1 MSSTTSQNG
10 KMEESFKSSSSSYS
24 SSSYPLNLH
33 MTPPGFES
41 IYAACRRTYPDQPNP
56 LQVTALTKYWLG
68 GPDPLDYISMYANPG
83 DPNRNIPPHWHYISF
98 GLSDLHGDGR
108 VHERSNSNDGPSGF
122 GFELTFRLRREPGE
136 TNPPTWPAALMQSL
150 ARYVF
155 QSENILCSGD
165 HVSWHAPLDGSES
178 RIQHM
183 LMTEDAQLQPI
194 ITPFGV
200 VSFIQIVGVCSEE
213 LKAAQHWNGPGVIE
227 LLRSVSVAGGAW
239 LNTDMRRG
247 ESIFELDPTLQE
259 RVDSGIEQ
267 EGSNLSGV
275 SGRCCWDEL
284 PQNGCNLNEENK
296 ENQLRVEE
304 RRCSLERPHISDL
317 ESEQIKATLKKGLNN
332 TKLLNS
338 TLLSEQ
344 NENLDVLHHQSGS
357 RKESFDSTLA
367 SEVPSELFRTQ
378 SLDNVHLKLS
388 LEAGSLLPLALKGRL
403 KHGRHFTF
411 KSVLND
417 VAITLVSSSVTG
429 SIADEQH
436 PYAAHGPWLQVL
448 LTNDFIEEMLE
459 SVDELSDPDAVE
471 CPKTYEWLH
480 RKLTITVFPDE
491 I

>member
-1 MSSTTSQNG
+1 MSTNTTSSAHC
-10 KMEESFKSSSSSYS
+10 KIEDEDKPYS
-24 SSSYPLNLH
+24 SPNFPSNMHL
-33 MTPPGFES
+33 TPPGFES
-41 IYAACRRTYPDQPNP
+41 IYAACRRTYPNQSNP

-68 GPDPLDYISMYANPG
+68 GPDPLDYISMYANSG

-108 VHERSNSNDGPSGF
+108 VHERSTNNDGPSGF

-150 ARYVF
+150 GRYVF

-178 RIQHM
+178 RVQHM
-183 LMTEDAQLQPI
+183 LMTEDVQLQPI
-194 ITPFGV
+194 LTPFGV

-227 LLRSVSVAGGAW
+227 LLRSVAVAGGAW
-239 LNTDMRRG
+239 LITDMRRG
-247 ESIFELDPTLQE
+247 ESIFELDPSLQE

-275 SGRCCWDEL
+275 SSRCFWDEIL
-284 PQNGCNLNEENK
+284 SNNHGNEDNK
-296 ENQLRVEE
+296 ENRLIEEE
-304 RRCSLERPHISDL
+304 RRCSLERPHISDI
-317 ESEQIKATLKKGLNN
+317 ESEQIRAVLQKGLH
-332 TKLLNS
+332 NS
-338 TLLSEQ
+338 LVNSSLLSEQ
-344 NENLDVLHHQSGS
+344 NENIEGVLHNQNGS

-367 SEVPSELFRTQ
+367 SEVPSELFRTRT
-378 SLDNVHLKLS
+378 LDNVHLKLN
-388 LEAGSLLPLALKGRL
+388 LEAGLLLPLALKGRL

-417 VAITLVSSSVTG
+417 VAVTLVSSSVTG

-436 PYAAHGPWLQVL
+436 PYATHGPWLQIL
-448 LTNDFIEEMLE
+448 LTDDFIEDMLQDIE
-459 SVDELSDPDAVE
+459 ELSDPE
-471 CPKTYEWLH
+471 YMEWPKTYEWPR
-480 RKLTITVFPDE
+480 RKLLITIFPDDM
-491 I
+491 